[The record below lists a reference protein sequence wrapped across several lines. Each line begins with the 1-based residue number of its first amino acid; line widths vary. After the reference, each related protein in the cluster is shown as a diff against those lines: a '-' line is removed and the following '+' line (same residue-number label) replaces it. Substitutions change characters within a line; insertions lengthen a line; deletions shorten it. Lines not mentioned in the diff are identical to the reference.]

1 MRLYR
6 RQGPLGAKPV
16 TARAIRS
23 LPPLNDLP
31 PLVEVTKLVTPRGTI
46 TSRIYHDH
54 AAKVVAAQACQRIG
68 RTETGRDSVGV
79 PTLSPP
85 ALDSTRTTR

>member
-1 MRLYR
+1 
-6 RQGPLGAKPV
+6 V
-16 TARAIRS
+16 SARALRS

-31 PLVEVTKLVTPRGTI
+31 PLVEVTKLVTRRGTI

-54 AAKVVAAQACQRIG
+54 AARVVAAQACQRID
-68 RTETGRDSVGV
+68 RADTGRDSVGV
-79 PTLSPP
+79 STLSRP

>member
-1 MRLYR
+1 
-6 RQGPLGAKPV
+6 V
-16 TARAIRS
+16 TARALRS
-23 LPPLNDLP
+23 LPSLDALP
-31 PLVEVTKLVTPRGTI
+31 TLVEVVKLVTPRGTI

-68 RTETGRDSVGV
+68 RADTGRDSVGV
-79 PTLSPP
+79 PTLSLP